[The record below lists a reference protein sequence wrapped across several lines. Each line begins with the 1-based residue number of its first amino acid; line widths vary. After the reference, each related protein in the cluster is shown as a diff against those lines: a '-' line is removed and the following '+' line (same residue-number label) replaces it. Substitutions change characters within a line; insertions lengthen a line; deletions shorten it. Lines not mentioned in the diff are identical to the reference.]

1 MTDFLTVLL
10 IFMLVSAVA
19 AIHMRSL
26 LSAVIALGA
35 LGFASAL
42 SFLALGAPDVAIPQ
56 VLVDVVTLVILIRAT
71 LGRDV
76 KTTSGLRDTPGIAL
90 SVVLLVLF
98 GIFAIHAARNLPPLG
113 HAGMHA
119 EANKPVPLA
128 PGADFDPAAPSHFYV
143 EKGPEVTGSANT
155 VTAVLL
161 DFRGYDTL
169 GEATV
174 LFTAL
179 VGAVVLLR
187 KRSRSIP
194 SLSPGAGPPSSPGE
208 GGASS

>member
-90 SVVLLVLF
+90 SVVLLILF
-98 GIFAIHAARNLPPLG
+98 GIFAIHAARHIPPLG

-119 EANKPVPLA
+119 EANKDA
-128 PGADFDPAAPSHFYV
+128 PGHFYV

-187 KRSRSIP
+187 KRSRSVP
-194 SLSPGAGPPSSPGE
+194 SLPSGAGAPSSPGE

>member
-1 MTDFLTVLL
+1 MEHFLTVLL
-10 IFMLVSAVA
+10 VFMVVSAIA
-19 AIHMRSL
+19 AIHMPSL

-71 LGRDV
+71 IGRDV
-76 KTTSGLRDTPGIAL
+76 KTTSETRDTYGIAVSL
-90 SVVLLVLF
+90 VLLALLAV
-98 GIFAIHAARNLPPLG
+98 FAIRALDPPHFPPLG
-113 HAGMHA
+113 RTGMNA
-119 EANKPVPLA
+119 RGLDEYGRECLANE
-128 PGADFDPAAPSHFYV
+128 DAPSRVYV
-143 EKGPEVTGSANT
+143 EEGPRRTGSANA

-161 DFRGYDTL
+161 DYRAYDTL

-187 KRSRSIP
+187 RRSRSGPGEP
-194 SLSPGAGPPSSPGE
+194 SSGPPRS
-208 GGASS
+208 GGRP